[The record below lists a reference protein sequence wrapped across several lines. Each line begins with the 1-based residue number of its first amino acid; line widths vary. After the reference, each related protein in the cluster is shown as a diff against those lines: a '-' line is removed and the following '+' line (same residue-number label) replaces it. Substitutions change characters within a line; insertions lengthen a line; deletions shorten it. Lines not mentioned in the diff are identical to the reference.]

1 MNYKVIAIFIA
12 FVLGFAT
19 AYDSGKRYSNF
30 QFISISFDRR
40 NISIFQQQKKE
51 LEFTTQNYLRL
62 HEPCS
67 GE

>member
-1 MNYKVIAIFIA
+1 MNFKVIAIFIA

-19 AYDSGKRYSNF
+19 AYDSGKRNLNF
-30 QFISISFDRR
+30 QFISIFFDWR
-40 NISIFQQQKKE
+40 NFSIFQQKKE

-67 GE
+67 GD